1 VCGLVRTESVSW
13 YDVILSYM
21 CMHYAV
27 VASLLML
34 LLFAVTASVQ
44 SKATSKPN
52 ELNEAVALAKGQ
64 HLQQKTDA
72 KEQKRA
78 GTK

>member
-1 VCGLVRTESVSW
+1 VLVARWIALSISVF
-13 YDVILSYM
+13 ITQ
-21 CMHYAV
+21 
-27 VASLLML
+27 LLRHLLVL
-34 LLFAVTASVQ
+34 LLPAGTASVQ
-44 SKATSKPN
+44 SKAKSKPN